1 MGLVVISV
9 ITDVPAR
16 PATATAPA
24 VPVHPR
30 WYCQREQLPMPLQSN
45 TQHWSSRDGFPE
57 GRRIAHRNE
66 TRHPGRRRG
75 WTTRHSPARGPG
87 STKDLQKH
95 AFTAA
100 GGSVTGAVRSEKGS
114 DIRWTIHV
122 GSNSS
127 GDVSIGLPAG
137 WTPIATR
144 PGFGLMAGPG
154 PTISAGRP
162 SVKLPGNLD
171 LGHLF
176 TESFQQ

>member
-1 MGLVVISV
+1 M
-9 ITDVPAR
+9 
-16 PATATAPA
+16 
-24 VPVHPR
+24 
-30 WYCQREQLPMPLQSN
+30 
-45 TQHWSSRDGFPE
+45 
-57 GRRIAHRNE
+57 
-66 TRHPGRRRG
+66 
-75 WTTRHSPARGPG
+75 
-87 STKDLQKH
+87 
-95 AFTAA
+95 
-100 GGSVTGAVRSEKGS
+100 TGAVRSEKGS